1 MEVGGGPAVT
11 HASSVSSRSGPRT
24 RLTAKP
30 RFTVSSV
37 ELAANSISD
46 LLLGVRDGGGDSR
59 CSGQRTI
66 RRIACGGSRRAV
78 PEQALPEVL
87 PLSRIPRAQRGRRY
101 ARHEVPPELV
111 GQTDLCPNGDE
122 NDCQGLGSGT
132 GAQIPNQ
139 PTAMEFQFRLPLSK
153 GAATALRRSR
163 RALRKGQL
171 EVRVTALQQDTV
183 RPVEY
188 VGSFTTYVERID
200 ASNVRFAVGA
210 VGSTLQIVE
219 RRAR

>member
-1 MEVGGGPAVT
+1 MAGEIRVARASVQYEESPAEDPDGPFLNKPCLKFFLSLAFHEPSGAAVT
-11 HASSVSSRSGPRT
+11 PGTRFLLSWSAKLIFVRT
-24 RLTAKP
+24 
-30 RFTVSSV
+30 VM
-37 ELAANSISD
+37 
-46 LLLGVRDGGGDSR
+46 
-59 CSGQRTI
+59 RTI
-66 RRIACGGSRRAV
+66 ARVWA
-78 PEQALPEVL
+78 PE
-87 PLSRIPRAQRGRRY
+87 
-101 ARHEVPPELV
+101 
-111 GQTDLCPNGDE
+111 
-122 NDCQGLGSGT
+122 T

-171 EVRVTALQQDTV
+171 EVRVTALQQETV